1 MYGVVQSINTDA
13 SALLSGLTESIHKN
27 ISTAEDLANKASTS
41 ITSGTEQAFEFVSD
55 MAKKFGNS
63 SAEIGEI
70 TKRSASTI
78 ATTIFDQ
85 NGDGSLDQEDLKIL
99 TEKSIDLSKL
109 AAESVIDAAKSIAS
123 SDLVKD
129 SAAAAAV
136 GAVIAVPVPLVGP
149 ATGAVVGAIVGA
161 YSHLTKKK

>member
-1 MYGVVQSINTDA
+1 MNKEE
-13 SALLSGLTESIHKN
+13 LLNELRVYMENDDLDNAYKV
-27 ISTAEDLANKASTS
+27 ISEYD
-41 ITSGTEQAFEFVSD
+41 
-55 MAKKFGNS
+55 
-63 SAEIGEI
+63 
-70 TKRSASTI
+70 
-78 ATTIFDQ
+78 
-85 NGDGSLDQEDLKIL
+85 